1 MNLNIT
7 PETIAY
13 GELPESF
20 RDNACTGNLLYSED
34 GDGIL
39 IERDDVNAVDFSNIH
54 LLNEFEREVLRQV
67 NMFFALCPNVTQVIL
82 RPTY

>member
-1 MNLNIT
+1 MNLNIK

-13 GELPESF
+13 GELPEGF
-20 RDNACTGNLLYSED
+20 REQACTGNLLYMED
-34 GDGIL
+34 GDGVL
-39 IERDDVNAVDFSNIH
+39 IERDDVNAVDFDNIH

-67 NMFFALCPNVTQVIL
+67 NMFFALSPNVTQVIL